1 MAEGGSPGSLEEL
14 DPDGTPTAKAC
25 ILGCGLL
32 RPPDPVG
39 DDPKRSDPEIDPDP
53 KPEAE
58 PDPKPDVEAEGN
70 PRSDADDGCGLLR
83 PDPDGDDPK
92 RSGPEGDPDSPKPE
106 ADPDSEAEGDL
117 GPNLNVEGDP
127 DEALEPEVELE
138 PEAEADPEPEADE
151 EPLADAPISDLDS
164 PLLTFK

>member
-1 MAEGGSPGSLEEL
+1 MAEGGSPGSLDEL

-25 ILGCGLL
+25 IL
-32 RPPDPVG
+32 
-39 DDPKRSDPEIDPDP
+39 
-53 KPEAE
+53 
-58 PDPKPDVEAEGN
+58 
-70 PRSDADDGCGLLR
+70 GCGLLR

-92 RSGPEGDPDSPKPE
+92 RSGPEGDPDPPKPE
-106 ADPDSEAEGDL
+106 ADPDPEADGDL

-127 DEALEPEVELE
+127 DVELDPEAEAE

-151 EPLADAPISDLDS
+151 EPLADAPLSDLDS